1 MVKMVEKCKPITEL
15 HLGDIV
21 VRDGTTYIIIS
32 QNIVLNLNG
41 ARWGIDLNT
50 GKLKKFN
57 IDEPDVTVIS
67 GEVKVCSDYVYIS
80 EAPIHPVE
88 GVRCGTY
95 FMYLSDDGEK
105 QNNDVPKKG
114 ELCLR
119 CDASEIDE
127 DLCIGINM
135 CTGKAFIIHQGVNV
149 FYLCNPVVTIERF

>member
-1 MVKMVEKCKPITEL
+1 MVKMVERCKPITEL

-41 ARWGIDLNT
+41 AQWGVDLNT
-50 GKLKKFN
+50 GRLKRFN
-57 IDEPDVTVIS
+57 IDEPDVMVIS
-67 GEVKVCSDYVYIS
+67 GEVKVCNDYVYFS

-105 QNNDVPKKG
+105 QKDNIPKKG

-127 DLCIGINM
+127 NLCIGVNM
-135 CTGKAFIIHQGVNV
+135 CTGKAFAIQQGANV